1 MALSHVS
8 AEGTVLMW
16 HRLLSWEGT
25 EEEESKL
32 NHTVM
37 LKASAH
43 NGLHHI
49 TSTRMSLKVNPVASL
64 TRRQGRVLTG
74 KEA

>member
-1 MALSHVS
+1 MAVALSHVS

-16 HRLLSWEGT
+16 YRLLSWEGT
-25 EEEESKL
+25 EEEETKL

-43 NGLHHI
+43 MAYI
-49 TSTRMSLKVNPVASL
+49 I
-64 TRRQGRVLTG
+64 
-74 KEA
+74 